1 MPVYKVS
8 GPDGERLVD
17 AKTKQAAINH
27 VVGDSYQVEAVTTSE
42 LAALIKSG
50 GMEIE
55 TVEARLTESEEE
67 VGNGE

>member
-8 GPDGERLVD
+8 GPDAERLVD
-17 AKTKQAAINH
+17 AQNKQAAINY

-50 GMEIE
+50 EMEIE
-55 TVEARLTESEEE
+55 TVEARLTEPKVEI
-67 VGNGE
+67 GNGE